1 MKHFLTFT
9 LLLLCSLTVCAQT
22 DRNLPIPLF
31 PSDAQ
36 RPINDVLKERRS
48 IREYADRAIDDATLS
63 CLLWAA
69 CGVSEQKT
77 GKITAPSAINKQD
90 INVYVCTAEGVWRYD
105 AQGNKLIFITKTDL
119 RKALAGFQQFAA
131 TAPINLL
138 LVSRTNEFGRR
149 GHDFGCMD
157 AGYVSQ
163 NIYLACTAL
172 GLGTVARA
180 SMEVETVIKELGLK
194 EGEEPMLNHPVGFL
208 K

>member
-1 MKHFLTFT
+1 MKHFIMFSMLFFGSMSIMAQSERT
-9 LLLLCSLTVCAQT
+9 LPEPT
-22 DRNLPIPLF
+22 F

-36 RPINDVLKERRS
+36 RPINEVLKERRS
-48 IREYADRAIDDATLS
+48 IREYANRAIDDATLS

-69 CGVSEQKT
+69 CGVSEQST

-90 INVYVCTAEGVWRYD
+90 INVYVCTADGAYLFN
-105 AQGNKLIFITKTDL
+105 AQRNTLTLITKTDL
-119 RKALAGFQQFAA
+119 RKPLAGFQEFAA
-131 TAPINLL
+131 SAPINLL
-138 LVSRTNEFGRR
+138 LVSRTNEFGKR
-149 GHDFGCMD
+149 GHDYGCMD

-180 SMEVETVIKELGLK
+180 TMDVPTLVKELGLK
-194 EGEEPMLNHPVGFL
+194 EGEEPMLNHPVGFR